1 MAEVLIGSHERAPL
15 TVALLFAVRSR
26 RANFSLHHFSPIQ
39 RQQLSPARCIPPA
52 LINRLQFQAREQ
64 EMKWGRVL
72 FVKKWKM
79 GFLVKKVEMGAFF
92 VKKVENR
99 GVFFCKKWTFPQRRV
114 HYVQYQ
120 YFYFTFYSFGGC
132 ISTQR
137 TPCLRAWYSDRPS
150 LCACVRMYVRAASFC
165 GDILRP
171 VC

>member
-26 RANFSLHHFSPIQ
+26 RATFSLHYFSPIQ

-79 GFLVKKVEMGAFF
+79 GFLVKKWKWGCFF

-99 GVFFCKKWTFPQRRV
+99 GGVFFVKSGPFLNAGCIM
-114 HYVQYQ
+114 YSISI
-120 YFYFTFYSFGGC
+120 FYFTFYLFWG
-132 ISTQR
+132 R
-137 TPCLRAWYSDRPS
+137 AYAPNAPPRLRA
-150 LCACVRMYVRAASFC
+150 
-165 GDILRP
+165 
-171 VC
+171 